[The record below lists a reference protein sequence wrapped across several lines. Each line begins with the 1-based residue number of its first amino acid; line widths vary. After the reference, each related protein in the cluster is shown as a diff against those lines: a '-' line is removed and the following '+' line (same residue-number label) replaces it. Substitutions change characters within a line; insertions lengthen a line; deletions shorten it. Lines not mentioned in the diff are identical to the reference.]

1 MVNAVLYI
9 CLGILVAVWLMFIFA
24 CLRDCLAIR
33 KESKELDATLK
44 RLKFKEEVRDMAMRM
59 ILDETR
65 VLKRSL
71 TSYID
76 TKLAEMDKQEESREE
91 DKHE

>member
-9 CLGILVAVWLMFIFA
+9 CLGILVAVWLMFIFT
-24 CLRDCLAIR
+24 CLRDCLALR
-33 KESKELDATLK
+33 KEAKELDATLE

-65 VLKRSL
+65 FLKRSL

-76 TKLAEMDKQEESREE
+76 TKLAEKDKQLETGEEEE
-91 DKHE
+91 A